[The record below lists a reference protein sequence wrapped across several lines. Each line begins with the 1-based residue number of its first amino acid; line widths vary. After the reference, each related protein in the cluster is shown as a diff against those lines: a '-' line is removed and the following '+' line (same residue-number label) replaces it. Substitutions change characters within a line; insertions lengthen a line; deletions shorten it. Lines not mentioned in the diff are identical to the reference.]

1 MTLARPM
8 LDSYPREF
16 PLDADLLA
24 RTIDALAECGQAC
37 TACADSC
44 LSEEGVAELGKCI
57 RLDLDC
63 ADVCAATLRVLSRQH
78 EYDANVTRALLEACR
93 TACRACGDECEHHAD
108 HHEHCR
114 LCAESCRRCEQTCDE
129 LLAAMA

>member
-1 MTLARPM
+1 M
-8 LDSYPREF
+8 
-16 PLDADLLA
+16 
-24 RTIDALAECGQAC
+24 DALGECGQAC

-44 LSEEGVAELGKCI
+44 LSEEGIEQLGKCI

-78 EYDANVTRALLEACR
+78 EYDATVTRALLEACR
-93 TACRACGDECEHHAD
+93 TACRACAEECESHAD

-114 LCAESCRRCEQTCDE
+114 LCAESCRRCEQACDE
-129 LLAAMA
+129 LLGAIVG